1 MPKKSKGPPKR
12 PAPLRQEKPKQ
23 QNKGEPL
30 EPEPEPEPEPGP
42 RTPTP
47 RPIRKNNSFS
57 RYHIEQL
64 PENLRPSAKQ
74 LNEMNAAVG
83 GVPDP
88 YENIQEL
95 EQKAGIDAGLEMD
108 INKRAAQLAKHEEIK
123 ADTLRRRAEEMKKRQ
138 ARRPPPRRAP
148 PRRAPKKLPPKPGEQ
163 KPASSRRRKR
173 RGTRR
178 NRRISRRKRTRKKK
192 RTN

>member
-30 EPEPEPEPEPGP
+30 EPEPEPGP

-47 RPIRKNNSFS
+47 RPIRKNEFS
-57 RYHIEQL
+57 RYHIEEL
-64 PENLRPSAKQ
+64 PENLRLTA
-74 LNEMNAAVG
+74 E
-83 GVPDP
+83 
-88 YENIQEL
+88 QE
-95 EQKAGIDAGLEMD
+95 
-108 INKRAAQLAKHEEIK
+108 AAQLAQIGAPKPWERIEDEDTKDARDGCPVSERRIIKRRQQQAEIREKTEQRKQEERERKVRERK
-123 ADTLRRRAEEMKKRQ
+123 ARERVELSHGRPPPRPSPPK
-138 ARRPPPRRAP
+138 RRPPPRTKSSSSKK
-148 PRRAPKKLPPKPGEQ
+148 RR
-163 KPASSRRRKR
+163 R

-178 NRRISRRKRTRKKK
+178 NRRISRRKITRKKK

>member
-1 MPKKSKGPPKR
+1 MPTNSKGPPKR

-30 EPEPEPEPEPGP
+30 EPEPEPSP
-42 RTPTP
+42 RKDTP
-47 RPIRKNNSFS
+47 RPRKDTPFS
-57 RYHIEQL
+57 SMQKKVKV
-64 PENLRPSAKQ
+64 PWPSEKQ

-138 ARRPPPRRAP
+138 ARR
-148 PRRAPKKLPPKPGEQ
+148 
-163 KPASSRRRKR
+163 
-173 RGTRR
+173 
-178 NRRISRRKRTRKKK
+178 
-192 RTN
+192 